1 MPVAQQ
7 PIIILKKR
15 KAHAHRAHGG
25 AWKVAYADFVTAMMA
40 FFLVLWLMS
49 SSNDVK
55 EAIAGYFS
63 NPKGST
69 KTIGTGMSGSGHGI
83 TITKEQMPSLKDKLE
98 MAVRQHPNVSKL
110 KEHVHMTL
118 TPEGLRIELLETDK
132 GMFFENGRPDPTQSG
147 RDVLIAL
154 AHELGK
160 LNNTIIIEGHTDS
173 TPYDG
178 PIYSNWELSADR
190 ANAARRILQGSGVHS
205 DQISEVRGFAD
216 QQLRFPTR
224 PEDPSNRRVSIIIAY
239 PQVSDADEP
248 KDSKVAAAPKKV
260 VRK

>member
-1 MPVAQQ
+1 MPSAQ
-7 PIIILKKR
+7 PIIILKRR
-15 KAHAHRAHGG
+15 KAHAHRPHGG

-98 MAVRQHPNVSKL
+98 MAVRQHPNVGKL

-118 TPEGLRIELLETDK
+118 TPEGLRVELLETDK
-132 GMFFENGRPDPTQSG
+132 GMFFENGRADPTESG

-154 AHELGK
+154 AQELGR
-160 LNNTIIIEGHTDS
+160 LNNSIMIEGHTDS
-173 TPYDG
+173 KPYDG

-190 ANAARRILQGSGVHS
+190 ANAARRIMQANGVHS

-216 QQLRFPTR
+216 QQLRIPAH

-239 PQVSDADEP
+239 PQISDTDEP
-248 KDSKVAAAPKKV
+248 KDSKAAPTAKKV
-260 VRK
+260 LRK

>member
-1 MPVAQQ
+1 MPSAQT
-7 PIIILKKR
+7 IIVLKKK

-63 NPKGST
+63 NPKGFA

-83 TITKEQMPSLKDKLE
+83 TITKEQMPQLKETLE
-98 MAVRQHPNVSKL
+98 QAIRQHPAVSKL
-110 KEHVHMTL
+110 KEHVHMTM

-132 GMFFENGRPDPTQSG
+132 GMFFENGRSDPTEGG
-147 RDVLIAL
+147 REVLIAL
-154 AHELGK
+154 ANELGK
-160 LNNTIIIEGHTDS
+160 LNNSIIIEGHTDS
-173 TPYDG
+173 KPYDN
-178 PIYSNWELSADR
+178 PVYSNWELSADR
-190 ANAARRILQGSGVHS
+190 ANSARKIIQANGVAT
-205 DQISEVRGFAD
+205 DQVSQVRGFAD

-224 PEDPSNRRVSIIIAY
+224 PEDPSNRRVSIIVAY
-239 PQVSDADEP
+239 PQITERDAARN
-248 KDSKVAAAPKKV
+248 AAATPRTKSAGKK
-260 VRK
+260 